1 MQNKISFLTVILA
14 AVIFIGSGCGEKPPS
29 TLPIL
34 GKKKIVDGKET
45 DHVIPAWNFMDQ
57 DSNMVSN
64 KDLADVVYITDVFFR
79 SCPTICPKTMREMKR
94 IYTEFEDNP
103 QVKLVSFT
111 IDPERDSP
119 AKLKEYAANLE
130 VDTHKWWFL
139 HGEKEE
145 TYDLA
150 LDYFNTAYEDEDVPG
165 GFNHS
170 GKLILTDK
178 NGHIRSFSEGT
189 DPTETPRLIR
199 DIKILL
205 KEYGANEE

>member
-1 MQNKISFLTVILA
+1 MIAKYLTVILG
-14 AVIFIGSGCGEKPPS
+14 ISILFISCADQGPS

-34 GKKKIVDGKET
+34 GKKKIVDGLEVNHT
-45 DHVIPAWNFMDQ
+45 IPDWEYMDQ
-57 DSNMVSN
+57 DSNMVTN
-64 KDLADVVYITDVFFR
+64 KDLSDVVYITDVFFT

-119 AKLKEYAANLE
+119 AKLKKYASNLE
-130 VDTHKWWFL
+130 VDTKKWWFL

-150 LDYFNTAYEDEDVPG
+150 LDYFNTAYEDSDIPG

-189 DPTETPRLIR
+189 DPDETPKLIR
-199 DIKILL
+199 DIKTLL
-205 KEYGANEE
+205 KEYETNGK

>member
-1 MQNKISFLTVILA
+1 MKVKKFLFLLMVICLGA
-14 AVIFIGSGCGEKPPS
+14 SCNSSSQEE
-29 TLPIL
+29 LPIL
-34 GKKKIVDGKET
+34 GKKKMVEGKEV
-45 DHVIPAWNFMDQ
+45 DHTIPNWEFMNQ
-57 DSNMVSN
+57 DSSMVTN
-64 KDLADVVYITDVFFR
+64 KDLSDVVYVTDVFFR

-130 VDTHKWWFL
+130 VNTKKWWFL
-139 HGEKEE
+139 HGDKEE

-150 LDYFNTAYEDEDVPG
+150 LDYFNTAYEDSDVPG

-189 DPTETPRLIR
+189 DPDETPKLIK
-199 DIKILL
+199 DIKTLL
-205 KEYGANEE
+205 KEYETNEK

>member
-1 MQNKISFLTVILA
+1 MRFTNLFTIILTALLI
-14 AVIFIGSGCGEKPPS
+14 IGCSESAPKS
-29 TLPIL
+29 LPIL
-34 GKKKIVDGKET
+34 GKKQIVDGQEVNHK
-45 DHVIPAWNFMDQ
+45 IPNWEFMNQ
-57 DSNMVSN
+57 DSAMVTN
-64 KDLADVVYITDVFFR
+64 KDLSDVVYVTDVFFR

-94 IYTEFEDNP
+94 IYTEFQDNP

-111 IDPERDSP
+111 IDPVRDTP
-119 AKLKEYAANLE
+119 AALKQYANNLE
-130 VDTHKWWFL
+130 VDTDKWWFL

-150 LDYFNTAYEDEDVPG
+150 LDYFNTAYEDSDVPG

-170 GKLILTDK
+170 GKLVLTDK

-189 DPTETPRLIR
+189 DPEETPKLIR

-205 KEYGANEE
+205 KEYEKSGN

>member
-1 MQNKISFLTVILA
+1 MKIKFFPLLA
-14 AVIFIGSGCGEKPPS
+14 IIFTFWIGCGEPAPKS
-29 TLPIL
+29 LPIL
-34 GKKKIVDGKET
+34 GKKKIVEGIEVNHT
-45 DHVIPAWNFMDQ
+45 IPDWKFMNQ
-57 DSNMVSN
+57 DSNMVTN
-64 KDLADVVYITDVFFR
+64 KDLSDVIYITDVFFR

-111 IDPERDSP
+111 IDPVRDSP
-119 AKLKEYAANLE
+119 ALLKKYASNLE
-130 VDTHKWWFL
+130 VNTDKWWFL
-139 HGEKEE
+139 HGDKEE

-150 LDYFNTAYEDEDVPG
+150 LDYFNTAYEDSDIPG

-189 DPTETPRLIR
+189 DPDETPKLIR
-199 DIKILL
+199 DIKTLL
-205 KEYGANEE
+205 KEYETNDQ

>member
-1 MQNKISFLTVILA
+1 MKLIYILILTILISFGI
-14 AVIFIGSGCGEKPPS
+14 GCGETKPA

-34 GKKKIVDGKET
+34 GKKKIVDGKELN
-45 DHVIPAWNFMDQ
+45 HIIPDWKFMDQ
-57 DSNMVSN
+57 DSNMVTN
-64 KDLADVVYITDVFFR
+64 KNLSDVVYVTDVFFR
-79 SCPTICPKTMREMKR
+79 SCPTICPKVMKEMKR
-94 IYTEFEDNP
+94 IYLEFEDNP

-119 AKLKEYAANLE
+119 ALLKKYASNLQ
-130 VDTHKWWFL
+130 VDTKKWWFL

-150 LDYFNTAYEDEDVPG
+150 LDYFNTAYEDSDVPG

-189 DPTETPRLIR
+189 DPNETPKMIR

-205 KEYGANEE
+205 KEYNNDDQ

>member
-1 MQNKISFLTVILA
+1 MKIIYSALFALILSLG
-14 AVIFIGSGCGEKPPS
+14 IGCGESAPS

-34 GKKKIVDGKET
+34 GQKKIVDGQEVN
-45 DHVIPAWNFMDQ
+45 HVIPDWTFMDQ
-57 DSNMVSN
+57 DSNMVTN
-64 KDLADVVYITDVFFR
+64 KDLADVVYVTDVFFR

-94 IYTEFEDNP
+94 IYLEFEDNP
-103 QVKLVSFT
+103 QVKLISFT
-111 IDPERDSP
+111 IDPVRDSP
-119 AKLKEYAANLE
+119 ALLKQYASNLQ
-130 VDTHKWWFL
+130 VDTEKWWFL

-150 LDYFNTAYEDEDVPG
+150 LDYFNTAYEDSDIPG

-189 DPTETPRLIR
+189 DPSETPKLIR
-199 DIKILL
+199 DIKTLL
-205 KEYGANEE
+205 KEYEPNDK

>member
-1 MQNKISFLTVILA
+1 MNLKYFTLLTLISFFTISCA
-14 AVIFIGSGCGEKPPS
+14 DTAPK

-34 GKKKIVDGKET
+34 GKKKIVDGKEVN
-45 DHVIPAWNFMDQ
+45 HVIPDWEFMDQ
-57 DSNMVSN
+57 DSNMVTN
-64 KDLADVVYITDVFFR
+64 KDLSDVVYVTDVFFR
-79 SCPTICPKTMREMKR
+79 SCPTICPKTMKEMKR
-94 IYTEFEDNP
+94 IYTEFLDNP

-111 IDPERDSP
+111 IDPVRDSP
-119 AKLKEYAANLE
+119 ALLKKYAANLE
-130 VDTHKWWFL
+130 VDDKKWWFL

-150 LDYFNTAYEDEDVPG
+150 LDYFNTAYEDSDVPG

-189 DPTETPRLIR
+189 DPDETPRLIK

-205 KEYGANEE
+205 KEYETNDK

>member
-1 MQNKISFLTVILA
+1 MKIRYFTWLIIGALG
-14 AVIFIGSGCGEKPPS
+14 FISCGDSAPK

-34 GKKKIVDGKET
+34 GKKTLVDGKEVN
-45 DHVIPAWNFMDQ
+45 HVIPDWKFMDQ
-57 DSNMVSN
+57 DSNMVTN
-64 KDLADVVYITDVFFR
+64 KDLSDVVYVTDVFFR

-94 IYTEFEDNP
+94 IYTAFEDNP

-111 IDPERDSP
+111 IDPVRDSP
-119 AKLKEYAANLE
+119 ALLKKYAENLE
-130 VDTHKWWFL
+130 VNTDKWWFL
-139 HGEKEE
+139 HGDKEE

-150 LDYFNTAYEDEDVPG
+150 LDYFNTAYEDTDVPG

-189 DPTETPRLIR
+189 DPDETPRLIK

-205 KEYGANEE
+205 KEYETNGK

>member
-1 MQNKISFLTVILA
+1 MSFKYFTFIFSIIIL
-14 AVIFIGSGCGEKPPS
+14 GTGCTDKTS
-29 TLPIL
+29 NTLPIL
-34 GKKKIVDGKET
+34 GKKKIVDGKEVN
-45 DHVIPAWNFMDQ
+45 HMIPDWKFMDQ
-57 DSNMVSN
+57 DSNMVTN
-64 KDLADVVYITDVFFR
+64 KDLSDVVYITDVFFR

-119 AKLKEYAANLE
+119 AKLKEYAGNLE
-130 VDTHKWWFL
+130 VDTKQWWFL
-139 HGEKEE
+139 HGDKEE

-150 LDYFNTAYEDEDVPG
+150 LDYFNTAYEDSDVPG

-189 DPTETPRLIR
+189 DPDETPRLIK
-199 DIKILL
+199 DIKTLL
-205 KEYGANEE
+205 KEYDTNDE

>member
-1 MQNKISFLTVILA
+1 MRIKLSLLLVIILA
-14 AVIFIGSGCGEKPPS
+14 IGCKDQAPK

-34 GKKKIVDGKET
+34 GKKTILDGKEV
-45 DHVIPAWNFMDQ
+45 DHKIPNWNFMNQ
-57 DSNMVSN
+57 DSAMVTN
-64 KDLADVVYITDVFFR
+64 NDLSDVVYITDVFFR

-94 IYTEFEDNP
+94 IYTEFQDNP

-111 IDPERDSP
+111 IDPVRDSP
-119 AKLKEYAANLE
+119 ALLKQYANNLD
-130 VDTHKWWFL
+130 VNTDKWWFL
-139 HGEKEE
+139 HGEKDE

-150 LDYFNTAYEDEDVPG
+150 ADYFNTAYEDADVPG

-189 DPTETPRLIR
+189 DPDETPKLIR

-205 KEYGANEE
+205 EEYQEHDSTK

>member
-1 MQNKISFLTVILA
+1 MAIALMCIACADS
-14 AVIFIGSGCGEKPPS
+14 KPAK
-29 TLPIL
+29 LPIL
-34 GKKKIVDGKET
+34 GKKKIVEGNEV
-45 DHVIPAWNFMDQ
+45 DHTIPDWNFLNQ
-57 DSNMVSN
+57 DSINVTN
-64 KDLADVVYITDVFFR
+64 KDLSDVVYVSDFFFR

-103 QVKLVSFT
+103 QVKLISFT
-111 IDPERDSP
+111 IDPKRDTPS
-119 AKLKEYAANLE
+119 KLKEYASNLE
-130 VDTHKWWFL
+130 VNDRKWWFL
-139 HGEKEE
+139 RGEKEE

-150 LDYFNTAYEDEDVPG
+150 LEYFNTAYEDSDVPG

-189 DPTETPRLIR
+189 DPSETPKLIR

-205 KEYGANEE
+205 KEYQEDEK

>member
-1 MQNKISFLTVILA
+1 MKKITLF
-14 AVIFIGSGCGEKPPS
+14 AVIIIYCLGCADQAPK

-34 GKKKIVDGKET
+34 GKKKIIEGQEVNHT
-45 DHVIPAWNFMDQ
+45 IPNWEFMNQ
-57 DSNMVSN
+57 DSAMVTN

-111 IDPERDSP
+111 IDPVRDTP

-130 VDTHKWWFL
+130 VDTKKWWFL

-150 LDYFNTAYEDEDVPG
+150 LDYFNTAYEDSDVPG

-189 DPTETPRLIR
+189 DPEETPKLIK

-205 KEYGANEE
+205 KEYEINDK

>member
-1 MQNKISFLTVILA
+1 MKAKYFVLFVGI
-14 AVIFIGSGCGEKPPS
+14 IFTLHSCADQTS
-29 TLPIL
+29 TTLPIL
-34 GKKKIVDGKET
+34 GKKKIVDGKEMN
-45 DHVIPAWNFMDQ
+45 HVIPDWEFMDQ
-57 DSNMVSN
+57 DSNMVTN
-64 KDLADVVYITDVFFR
+64 KDLSDVVYITDVFFR

-119 AKLKEYAANLE
+119 AKLKEYASNLE
-130 VDTHKWWFL
+130 VDTKKWWFL

-150 LDYFNTAYEDEDVPG
+150 LDYFNTAYEDSDIPG

-189 DPTETPRLIR
+189 DPDETPKLIR
-199 DIKILL
+199 DIKTLL
-205 KEYGANEE
+205 KEYEPNDK

>member
-1 MQNKISFLTVILA
+1 MKYINTFVFLSLLLLIC
-14 AVIFIGSGCGEKPPS
+14 SCGQKQTES
-29 TLPIL
+29 LPIL
-34 GKKKIVDGKET
+34 GKKKIVEGIEV
-45 DHVIPAWNFMDQ
+45 DHQIPDWTFLNQ
-57 DSNMVSN
+57 DSLPVTN
-64 KDLADVVYITDVFFR
+64 KDLADVVYVSDFFFR

-94 IYTEFEDNP
+94 VYTEFKDNP

-111 IDPERDSP
+111 IDPKRDTPS
-119 AKLKEYAANLE
+119 KLKQYASNLQ
-130 VDTHKWWFL
+130 VNVNKWWFL
-139 HGEKEE
+139 QGDKEE

-189 DPTETPRLIR
+189 DPEETPKLIN
-199 DIKILL
+199 DIKTLL
-205 KEYGANEE
+205 KEYNTNEK

>member
-1 MQNKISFLTVILA
+1 MIARNFVLIVGFAFL
-14 AVIFIGSGCGEKPPS
+14 FFSCGDQTSS

-34 GKKKIVDGKET
+34 GKKKIVDGIEVN
-45 DHVIPAWNFMDQ
+45 HIIPDWEFMDQ
-57 DSNMVSN
+57 DSNMVTN
-64 KDLADVVYITDVFFR
+64 KDLSDVVYITDVFFT

-119 AKLKEYAANLE
+119 ERLKKYASNLE
-130 VDTHKWWFL
+130 VDTKKWWFL

-150 LDYFNTAYEDEDVPG
+150 LDYFNTAYEDSDIPG

-189 DPTETPRLIR
+189 DPDETPKLIR
-199 DIKILL
+199 DIKTLL
-205 KEYGANEE
+205 KEYETNDK

>member
-1 MQNKISFLTVILA
+1 MSLKYFTILFG
-14 AVIFIGSGCGEKPPS
+14 FILFCLSCTDSGPS

-34 GKKKIVDGKET
+34 GKKKIVDGQEVN
-45 DHVIPAWNFMDQ
+45 HIIPDWRFMDH
-57 DSNMVSN
+57 DSTMVTN

-119 AKLKEYAANLE
+119 AKLKEYASNLE
-130 VDTHKWWFL
+130 VDTKKWWFL
-139 HGEKEE
+139 HGDKEE

-150 LDYFNTAYEDEDVPG
+150 LDYFNTAYEDADIPG

-189 DPTETPRLIR
+189 DPDETPKLIR

-205 KEYGANEE
+205 KEYETNDK

>member
-1 MQNKISFLTVILA
+1 MNIRYSFLIFLGIVVLA
-14 AVIFIGSGCGEKPPS
+14 SCADPEPQK
-29 TLPIL
+29 LPIL
-34 GKKKIVDGKET
+34 GKKKIVDGQEVN
-45 DHVIPAWNFMDQ
+45 HQIPDWTFMDQ
-57 DSNMVSN
+57 DSNMVTN
-64 KDLADVVYITDVFFR
+64 KDLSNVVYITDVFFM

-111 IDPERDSP
+111 IDPVRDSP
-119 AKLKEYAANLE
+119 AKLKQYASNLE
-130 VDTHKWWFL
+130 VDTKKWWFL

-150 LDYFNTAYEDEDVPG
+150 LDYFNTAYEDADVPG

-178 NGHIRSFSEGT
+178 KGHIRSFSEGT
-189 DPTETPRLIR
+189 DPDETPRRIK
-199 DIKILL
+199 DIKTLL
-205 KEYGANEE
+205 KEYDQSEE

>member
-1 MQNKISFLTVILA
+1 MNVKNFTFL
-14 AVIFIGSGCGEKPPS
+14 AVIIFFSIGCGDPAPKS
-29 TLPIL
+29 LPIL
-34 GKKKIVDGKET
+34 GKKKIVDGKEINHT
-45 DHVIPAWNFMDQ
+45 IPDWNFMNQ
-57 DSNMVSN
+57 DSNMVTN
-64 KDLADVVYITDVFFR
+64 KDLADVVYVTDVFFR

-94 IYTEFEDNP
+94 IYTEFEGNP

-111 IDPERDSP
+111 IDPVRDSP
-119 AKLKEYAANLE
+119 ALLKQYASNLE
-130 VDTHKWWFL
+130 VKTDKWWFL
-139 HGEKEE
+139 HGDKEE

-150 LDYFNTAYEDEDVPG
+150 LDYFNTAYEDSDIPG

-189 DPTETPRLIR
+189 DPDETPKLIR

-205 KEYGANEE
+205 KEYKSDDK